1 MTQIHIDEADQEIE
15 SGTAVPRPE
24 LWEKLVPVLMAAEI
38 DAVITY
44 DAMNRALGAGSD
56 VQKNRTPYYRALIA
70 VQERGMRTFECV
82 RGEGYRRVH
91 PNEHSRLAEV
101 RVKLARHHLKVAEGI
116 LDAVDENYLT
126 PHELREAEAHLEAVQ
141 DNAHSMDSIQ
151 GRVKVRLA
159 KLAELRRQQEM
170 KLKEEAEAATGEGL
184 RGKLATSV

>member
-1 MTQIHIDEADQEIE
+1 MTDTVIDEVDQEIE
-15 SGTAVPRPE
+15 TGTTVPRAE
-24 LWEKLVPVLMAAEI
+24 LWEKLVPVLMGTEI
-38 DAVITY
+38 DGVVTY

-56 VQKNRTPYYRALIA
+56 VQRNRSPYYRALIA
-70 VQERGMRTFECV
+70 VQERGSMTFECV

-91 PNEHSRLAEV
+91 PNEHARLAEV
-101 RVKLARHHLKVAEGI
+101 RVRLARHHLGVAEGI

-151 GRVKVRLA
+151 ARVKVRLA

-184 RGKLATSV
+184 RSRLSAV